1 MTCQFIGSHVCATL
15 CKELS
20 STECDAETK
29 FAEQL
34 SSCIESLPTTT
45 DEWMRLFISCV
56 ADMET
61 VGICICDASVG
72 GAPII
77 HANEGYRRITGYTLE
92 DMVGRSCRFR
102 TLAARAQN

>member
-1 MTCQFIGSHVCATL
+1 MQ
-15 CKELS
+15 LS
-20 STECDAETK
+20 SSQREGDQK

-34 SSCIESLPTTT
+34 SSCIESLPKDT

-56 ADMET
+56 VDMEM

-77 HANEGYRRITGYTLE
+77 HANEGFEKMTGYSLDE
-92 DMVGRSCRFR
+92 MIGKSCRFCK
-102 TLAARAQN
+102 LPSD